1 MKNKISTIAAICF
14 AIVFFAAC
22 KKPSSQLA
30 LYVPADA
37 SVVLTIDIKTLTD
50 KITSSGLSIDSLT
63 NLFSNPIGESSLNWS
78 DIKNSG
84 ISLDKPVYVF
94 FKEMNTVQMGNV
106 RNSAFMAE
114 VNNTQKLEA
123 FLKNKKPGKNI
134 LSADKYRYIALGD
147 DYVAG
152 WTDKILIVSQV
163 TGGNEAPGNYGTGEG
178 TLSQQLLT
186 TLFTQKKPASI
197 ADADG
202 FEDMLAKPGD
212 VHFYTNN
219 TPGIAMDKIPGL
231 SAVQPLIKDSYTAGV
246 VNFEKG
252 KVTAS
257 VLTHYSKELANMLDK
272 YPSKKINTD
281 MISNYPDTLTGFVIL
296 SFNTGI
302 ITDLLHY
309 AGVDNMTDGY
319 TSTLGFTSRD
329 VVNAFSGDIALL
341 FSYNRSTA
349 EQLALSHNISYL
361 LNFGIADNALFNKVL
376 NGLLDKQLLTKNGDQ
391 YRIGNTGGQG
401 FVIERGNNN
410 LFIASSD
417 MLIKTYQSG
426 SNKTPLPAGIE
437 KQISNKSMAMYVDLN
452 HFLNDA
458 GAADTLTKVN
468 PHDNY
473 SMFSISQSAK
483 QTFKDFIVTTDKGD
497 SKTAQA
503 DMELNFVNT
512 NENSL
517 ASLVRFISFAK
528 ADQLK
533 NRNNSSG
540 GSPDTSDDEENE
552 HD

>member
-1 MKNKISTIAAICF
+1 MKNKILTIATICF

-37 SVVLTIDIKTLTD
+37 SVVFTIDIKTLTD

-63 NLFSNPIGESSLNWS
+63 NLFSNPIGESSLNWN
-78 DIKNSG
+78 DIQNAG

-94 FKEMNTVQMGNV
+94 FKEMNTMQLGNV
-106 RNSAFMAE
+106 RNSAFISE
-114 VNNTQKLEA
+114 VNDTKKLEA
-123 FLKNKKPGKNI
+123 FLLNKKPGKNI

-152 WTDKILIVSQV
+152 WTDKILIVLQV
-163 TGGNEAPGNYGTGEG
+163 SGGNEAPGNYGTGEG

-186 TLFTQKKPASI
+186 TLFTQKKSASI
-197 ADADG
+197 ADANG

-257 VLTHYSKELANMLDK
+257 VLTHYSKELANMLNK
-272 YPSKKINTD
+272 YPSKQINTN

-319 TSTLGFTSRD
+319 ASTLGFTSRD
-329 VVNAFSGDIALL
+329 VVNAFSGDMALI
-341 FSYNRSTA
+341 FSYNRSTVP
-349 EQLALSHNISYL
+349 QLSISHNVSYL
-361 LNFGIADNALFNKVL
+361 LNFGIADNTLFDKVL
-376 NGLLDKQLLTKNGDQ
+376 NGLLNKELLTKDGDE
-391 YRIGNTGGQG
+391 YRMGHTGGQG

-417 MLIKTYQSG
+417 KLIKSYESAG
-426 SNKTPLPAGIE
+426 STHTLPAGIE
-437 KQISNKSMAMYVDLN
+437 KKISDKSMAMYLDIN

-458 GAADTLTKVN
+458 GAADTFTNIN
-468 PHDNY
+468 PRDNY

-517 ASLVRFISFAK
+517 ASLIRFISFAK
-528 ADQLK
+528 KDQLK
-533 NRNNSSG
+533 KRDNSSG
-540 GSPDTSDDEENE
+540 SSPDNSHDEENE
-552 HD
+552 ND